1 MIKTSKTIKVVPP
14 VAKAQW
20 TLDKLLKGA
29 GPDADPTEI
38 DVPVEF
44 PDAIVGDLLEASA
57 DTEYNASPTTY
68 TKKKEIR
75 LGRAGAYRIKFDLN
89 SGTAGEIAYGQ
100 IYKNGVAVGLE
111 QSNDTTTY
119 VTKSEDIGNWEA
131 GDLCQLYVRRTST
144 AYINYWRN
152 FRVYTDNLI
161 TSSATLNT

>member
-1 MIKTSKTIKVVPP
+1 MVISKDAILGDPP
-14 VAKAQW
+14 VAKARW
-20 TLDKLLKGA
+20 DLDKLLKGA

-38 DVPVEF
+38 DVSVGI
-44 PDAIVGDLLEASA
+44 PDAIAGDFLEASA
-57 DTEYNASPTTY
+57 DLERNASPTTY

-89 SGTAGEIAYGQ
+89 SGTAGEIAYGRV
-100 IYKNGVAVGLE
+100 YKNGVAVGAE

-152 FRVYTDNLI
+152 FRVYTGNPVTNI
-161 TSSATLNT
+161 KTLDI